1 MLKIYTEATMLKV
14 FKLDSTEKVIK
25 NTNNC

>member
-14 FKLDSTEKVIK
+14 FKLDSTEKVLK
-25 NTNNC
+25 HANSC